1 MRQEDIAFNG
11 PLRFGKQ
18 QGKADHHVPIKWKLP
33 DPQCSFCFRSK
44 LICDTGGTTRCSA
57 CVKNNV
63 ACYVRIPKP
72 VPRPQPTPR
81 PTPQPPPRSGAS
93 LNANVVCDTGGSMHH
108 SPRVGNNKDS
118 YPQGGSARPTA
129 FVPNKRRYKPQGAP
143 RPTKGV
149 PTSQKCAPCF
159 ADRSA
164 CDGKS
169 PCNRCIER
177 GIRKRGIP
185 LRCKPQGAPRYHK
198 GVPIDQR
205 CGPCFRSKRACDG
218 KSPCGKCIESKSR
231 CKPPRRA
238 SESLYHGVPDGRS
251 PCGSCIKYKR
261 RCRPQGD
268 PPVTEALT
276 IRF

>member
-1 MRQEDIAFNG
+1 
-11 PLRFGKQ
+11 
-18 QGKADHHVPIKWKLP
+18 V
-33 DPQCSFCFRSK
+33 RS
-44 LICDTGGTTRCSA
+44 
-57 CVKNNV
+57 NV

-231 CKPPRRA
+231 CKPQGERPSRYTMVYRMAGRRA
-238 SESLYHGVPDGRS
+238 GLV
-251 PCGSCIKYKR
+251 
-261 RCRPQGD
+261 
-268 PPVTEALT
+268 
-276 IRF
+276 